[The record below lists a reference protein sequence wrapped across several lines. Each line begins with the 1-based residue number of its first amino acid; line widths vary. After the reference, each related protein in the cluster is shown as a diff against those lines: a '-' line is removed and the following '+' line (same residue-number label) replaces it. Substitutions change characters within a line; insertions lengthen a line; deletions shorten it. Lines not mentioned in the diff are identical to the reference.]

1 MQTFSTRLLR
11 AFATVIDEGSF
22 TAAGA
27 RLGLTQ
33 SAVTAQIKRLEA
45 QAGCALLTRST
56 RALAPTPHGEVMLQ
70 GARDILAL
78 HGALGEQLGLTQ
90 SIRGRV
96 RIGIS
101 EGYFSGTL
109 ALAIRRVTE
118 QHPALQI
125 ELHVDLTKL
134 LLDQLNDGLL
144 DILLGVHC
152 HTDPSAEALWT
163 ERLVWGFAAAHPL
176 PVDRPMPMV
185 FAPEPC
191 PYRAASIAAL
201 ARRQIAW
208 RLACVSPSFQSCL
221 TAARSG
227 FGIVALLES
236 ELSLGLRDV
245 GREASLPDLPNASF
259 SLWLSPDG
267 PRTAIE
273 AVAARIRVAV
283 GDARPWP
290 PSRTRATA
298 GLR

>member
-1 MQTFSTRLLR
+1 MQTFPTELLR
-11 AFATVIDEGSF
+11 AFVTVVDEGSF
-22 TAAGA
+22 TAAGT

-78 HGALGEQLGLTQ
+78 HSALGEQLGMTQ
-90 SIRGRV
+90 PIRV

-101 EGYFSGTL
+101 EGYFSG
-109 ALAIRRVTE
+109 AVAAAIRRVKE
-118 QHPALQI
+118 QHPTLQI

-152 HTDPSAEALWT
+152 DTYPSAEALWT
-163 ERLVWGFAAAHPL
+163 EPLVWGFAATNPL

-208 RLACVSPSFQSCL
+208 RLACVSPSFHSCL
-221 TAARSG
+221 TAARTG

-236 ELSLGLRDV
+236 ELSHGLRDV
-245 GREASLPDLPNASF
+245 SREASLPDLPNATF

-267 PRTAIE
+267 PTKAIE
-273 AVAARIRVAV
+273 AVAAVIRVAA

-290 PSRTRATA
+290 PSRKRVVAD
-298 GLR
+298 

>member
-1 MQTFSTRLLR
+1 MQTFPTELLR
-11 AFATVIDEGSF
+11 AFVTVLDEGSF
-22 TAAGA
+22 TAAGT

-45 QAGCALLTRST
+45 QAACALLTRST

-70 GARDILAL
+70 GARDILAR
-78 HGALGEQLGLTQ
+78 HGALGEQLGMTQ
-90 SIRGRV
+90 PIKGRV

-101 EGYFSGTL
+101 EGYFSGPL
-109 ALAIRRVTE
+109 AAAIRRVKE
-118 QHPALQI
+118 QHPTLQI
-125 ELHVDLTKL
+125 ELHVNLTKL

-144 DILLGVHC
+144 DILFGVHC
-152 HTDPSAEALWT
+152 DTHPSAEALWT

-201 ARRQIAW
+201 AHRQIAW
-208 RLACVSPSFQSCL
+208 RLACVSPSFHSCL
-221 TAARSG
+221 TAALSG

-245 GREASLPDLPNASF
+245 SREASLPDLPNASF

-267 PRTAIE
+267 PAKEIE
-273 AVAARIRVAV
+273 AVAAMIRVAI

-290 PSRTRATA
+290 PSRKRAA
-298 GLR
+298 PG